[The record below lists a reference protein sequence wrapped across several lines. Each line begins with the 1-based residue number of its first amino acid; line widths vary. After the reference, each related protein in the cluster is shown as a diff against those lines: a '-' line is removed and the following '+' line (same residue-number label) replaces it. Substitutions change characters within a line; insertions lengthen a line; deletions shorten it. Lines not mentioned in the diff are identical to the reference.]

1 MGKRKRPWERANT
14 KEIEGMKFAVIG
26 LGSFGGNV
34 AKTLYKK
41 KNEVLAVDKN
51 KEKVEEYRNHVT
63 LAVNMDAAVKE
74 NLQALDIQEM
84 DVVVVSLGPEME
96 ASILT
101 VLYLHELGVKRIVA
115 KALTEDHGKILDVVG
130 ATEVI
135 YPEKDMAI
143 KTALRLGNPNV
154 LEYLPLLSGIDI
166 QEIAPPEK
174 FIGKSLRD
182 LDLRNK
188 YGVQVIAI
196 KGIIPEKTTFIP
208 TADFVIK
215 DSDILILMGEQEQLD
230 KINKL

>member
-1 MGKRKRPWERANT
+1 
-14 KEIEGMKFAVIG
+14 
-26 LGSFGGNV
+26 
-34 AKTLYKK
+34 
-41 KNEVLAVDKN
+41 
-51 KEKVEEYRNHVT
+51 
-63 LAVNMDAAVKE
+63 
-74 NLQALDIQEM
+74 M
-84 DVVVVSLGPEME
+84 DVVVVSLGPKME

-101 VLYLHELGVKRIVA
+101 VLYLHELGARRIVA
-115 KALTEDHGKILDVVG
+115 KALTEDHGKILDAVG

-143 KTALRLGNPNV
+143 KTALRLSNPNI

-174 FIGKSLRD
+174 FLGKSLKE

-196 KGIIPEKTTFIP
+196 KEIIAEKTTFIP
-208 TADFVIK
+208 KSDFVIK
-215 DSDILILMGEQEQLD
+215 DSDILILMGEQKHLD

>member
-1 MGKRKRPWERANT
+1 M
-14 KEIEGMKFAVIG
+14 GMKFAVIG

-34 AKTLYKK
+34 AKTLYEKK
-41 KNEVLAVDKN
+41 HEVMAVDKN
-51 KEKVEEYRNHVT
+51 KERIDEVKTFVT
-63 LAVNMDAAVKE
+63 HAVNADAAVKE
-74 NLQALDIQEM
+74 NLLALDIQEM

-101 VLYLHELGVKRIVA
+101 VLYLHELGVQRIVV
-115 KALTEDHGKILDVVG
+115 KALNEDHAKILDAVG

-143 KTALRLGNPNV
+143 KTALRLSNPNV

-174 FIGKSLRD
+174 FIGKSLRE
-182 LDLRNK
+182 LDLRNR

-196 KGIIPEKTTFIP
+196 KEIIPERTTFIP
-208 TADFVIK
+208 TADFVVK
-215 DSDILILMGEQEQLD
+215 DSDILILMGEQKQLD
-230 KINKL
+230 KIDTK